1 MAKSLPHLHDP
12 NYGGINLVLPILK
25 HSLLCSLLLII
36 GFFEL
41 DLKNKSS
48 TNLFMHLHYA
58 IMHSHLI
65 DLNLEKSIS
74 EIFVEN
80 EFVAVIDV
88 FPLWNFSQNSGFPTG
103 K

>member
-1 MAKSLPHLHDP
+1 
-12 NYGGINLVLPILK
+12 
-25 HSLLCSLLLII
+25 
-36 GFFEL
+36 
-41 DLKNKSS
+41 
-48 TNLFMHLHYA
+48 
-58 IMHSHLI
+58 MHSHLI

-80 EFVAVIDV
+80 ELVAVIDV